1 MPTKILT
8 THSQRLSNQLWN
20 IHSKW
25 LSNQSQNI
33 QTNSRT
39 FKLVLE
45 QIQTGYLQKLVLQYN
60 IFKLVLKDQN
70 TFQMVSN
77 QQYPQFYWRWGG
89 GYSVKSLNKISWHC
103 LLITYRWESLYMSSN
118 LSSQSQQELWL
129 RSVVIRPS
137 GADKQRNFTR
147 YFPDYSEI

>member
-33 QTNSRT
+33 QTNSKT

-70 TFQMVSN
+70 TFKMVSN

-89 GYSVKSLNKISWHC
+89 ILRKIFKQDLVALSLND
-103 LLITYRWESLYMSSN
+103 LPLG
-118 LSSQSQQELWL
+118 ELVHELVPLVPEPAGALAPVSCYQAL
-129 RSVVIRPS
+129 RS
-137 GADKQRNFTR
+137 
-147 YFPDYSEI
+147 